1 MIFLFCKGILFLYK
15 YLLVFCKEKK
25 YVYLD
30 LSFCL
35 FDGLIFLI
43 MVLIIF
49 FLKLEVCFEFLEC

>member
-43 MVLIIF
+43 MVLISF
-49 FLKLEVCFEFLEC
+49 FFKIRSVF